1 MRSIQDKKRSL
12 KRESECIW
20 SHADVIDYQA
30 CDNAYYC
37 NTCDLD
43 DELRKAISE
52 NKKLKN
58 SGKKNTEKYADVVH
72 WKDKL
77 RKQPLSR
84 QYCLHYIKGQID
96 LKTCTN
102 DYNCINCDFDQ
113 FFHDQYSV
121 HATIQPVDVLNV
133 AGFKVPQGYYY
144 HVGHT
149 WAKIE
154 QNSEV
159 RIGIDDFAFK
169 LLGTPDR
176 IEGPLVGKKVTQ
188 GKAAITFY
196 RDGKTAR
203 FLSPVS
209 GIVTAVNIKL
219 CEQGNSMKDS
229 PYVEGWILCV
239 HATDLRNDL
248 KSLRLGMEIKD
259 HMRQDIEL
267 LQNLIEEQSPLRAAD
282 GGFLVDDIYGTMP
295 DLNWERLTAEFLN
308 DR

>member
-1 MRSIQDKKRSL
+1 MRSIRDKKRSS

-20 SHADVIDYQA
+20 SQAGVIDYQA
-30 CDNAYYC
+30 CNNAYDC
-37 NTCDLD
+37 NACDLD
-43 DELRKAISE
+43 HELRKAISE

-58 SGKKNTEKYADVVH
+58 SEKKNAGKYADVVH

-84 QYCLHYIKGQID
+84 QYCLRYMKGQID

-121 HATIQPVDVLNV
+121 HTAIQPVDMLNV

-209 GIVTAVNIKL
+209 GIVSAVNIKL
-219 CEQGNSMKDS
+219 CEQGSPIKDS
-229 PYVEGWILCV
+229 PYVEGWIMRV

-248 KSLRLGMEIKD
+248 KSLRLGTEIKD

-267 LQNLIEEQSPLRAAD
+267 LQKLIEEQGQLQAAD

-295 DLNWERLTAEFLN
+295 DLGWERLTAEFL
-308 DR
+308 